1 MSKRTIKDVAFLDRF
16 IKRWTCSARNH
27 PEGWA
32 WWKRKNRKDTR
43 LKLKGELRN
52 INTEFERENNG

>member
-1 MSKRTIKDVAFLDRF
+1 MKSIKKEVFLDRF
-16 IKRWTCSARNH
+16 IKRYTCGAKNH

-43 LKLKGELRN
+43 RKLKKEM
-52 INTEFERENNG
+52 EDC